1 MSAGQACA
9 KVTLP
14 RDLMAE
20 IDTEITAYEKMR
32 EQLETEHMG
41 KWVLLH
47 QEKLV
52 NIYDSFDAAAE
63 DAVRQFGRG
72 PYLIRQ
78 IGAPPVTLP
87 ASVMYPRRT
96 HA

>member
-1 MSAGQACA
+1 
-9 KVTLP
+9 
-14 RDLMAE
+14 MAE
-20 IDTEITAYEKMR
+20 LDSEIRAYEAMR

-41 KWVLLH
+41 KWVLVRGGNLIGVF
-47 QEKLV
+47 E
-52 NIYDSFDAAAE
+52 SFDAAAE

-87 ASVMYPRRT
+87 ASVMYPRS

>member
-1 MSAGQACA
+1 MSAGQARA

-14 RDLMAE
+14 RVPMAE
-20 IDTEITAYEKMR
+20 IDTEIIAYEKMR
-32 EQLETEHMG
+32 EKLETEHMG

-47 QEKLV
+47 QEKLI

-87 ASVMYPRRT
+87 ASVMYPRT
-96 HA
+96 YA

>member
-1 MSAGQACA
+1 
-9 KVTLP
+9 
-14 RDLMAE
+14 MAE
-20 IDTEITAYEKMR
+20 IDNEITAYEAMR
-32 EQLETEHMG
+32 EKLETEHMG
-41 KWVLLH
+41 KWVLVR
-47 QEKLV
+47 QEKL
-52 NIYDSFDAAAE
+52 IGLYDSFDAAAE

-87 ASVMYPRRT
+87 ASVMYPRS